1 MNADEDDLCKFIPEE
16 KERPARRLLLLN
28 IEQVAQ
34 FWFLL
39 TYEITHE
46 LDFFELSTRYAL
58 QSYNKRYFGNYI
70 KNEWP

>member
-46 LDFFELSTRYAL
+46 LDYL
-58 QSYNKRYFGNYI
+58 YNNT
-70 KNEWP
+70 